1 VEEKMTTP
9 KNKPTPE
16 TTPLSRR
23 QALGIAVAGGV
34 GMSALSLSAAAQT
47 TTSTAGVGAPGWY
60 LNMARTISAEM
71 VKVAPNAFAY
81 IQREAK
87 GESNVSVS
95 NCGLIV
101 GPKSLFAIDATAA
114 PVHAKR
120 FRAMAEKATG
130 KKIDRVVLTHMHGD
144 HRFGLQFLGDIEVIA
159 QEACAAAMALGP
171 SSRPL
176 FWDGSN
182 PAWANGKDQFRA
194 VTATTIYK
202 DKLTY
207 MNYGSEIQLIWPG
220 QAHTLGDTLVY
231 LPKEKVI
238 FIGDIGFF
246 GLTPLNGSGYLAR
259 WIKVC
264 DEILAMDVDVI
275 VPGHGPVGG
284 KRELA
289 EMKGYLALVYDEA
302 RKRFDRG
309 MTAGRAAAEIDLGQ
323 YAAWADA
330 DRIVPNVVRVYSE
343 FTGTISEAMSMD
355 ALAVA
360 RADFAAARAGR

>member
-1 VEEKMTTP
+1 MTTSHE
-9 KNKPTPE
+9 KSTAE
-16 TTPLSRR
+16 TNAPFSRR
-23 QALGIAVAGGV
+23 QALGVAIGAGV
-34 GMSALSLSAAAQT
+34 GMTLSAPAAAQT
-47 TTSTAGVGAPGWY
+47 TTSTTGVGAPGWY
-60 LNMARTISAEM
+60 INMARTISAEM
-71 VKVAPNAFAY
+71 VKVAPNVYAF

-95 NCGLIV
+95 NCGFVV

-130 KKIDRVVLTHMHGD
+130 KKIDRVVITHMHGD
-144 HRFGLQFLGDIEVIA
+144 HRFGLQFLGDIEIIA
-159 QEACAAAMALGP
+159 QEECAAAMALGP
-171 SSRPL
+171 SSRPI
-176 FWDGSN
+176 FWDGGN
-182 PAWANGKDQFRA
+182 PAWSNGKEQYKA
-194 VTATTIYK
+194 VVATTTYK

-207 MNYGSEIQLIWPG
+207 RNYGSEIQLIWPG

-238 FIGDIGFF
+238 FLGDIGFF

-284 KRELA
+284 KKELA
-289 EMKGYLALVYDEA
+289 EMKGYLALIYDEA
-302 RKRFDRG
+302 KKRFARG
-309 MTAGRAAAEIDLGQ
+309 MTAGRAAADIDLGP
-323 YAAWADA
+323 YANWADA

-343 FTGTISEAMSMD
+343 FAGTISEAMSMD

-360 RADFAAARAGR
+360 RADFATARAKR